1 MVITGVH
8 LLQYELPFKVPVRAG
23 DGQHDVRSGLL
34 LGLVDDSGITGWGE
48 AAPLPGWSG
57 DTFPQAEAGLRGL
70 ALTIQERPRPAE
82 RLSPTAA
89 SWLARLPSA
98 AAALD
103 TALLDLASQE
113 AGVSLAEHLAGG
125 RAWAKGVA
133 VNALIVGESATD
145 VSAAGAGARRDGFG
159 AFKLKLGGRT
169 IGDDIERVAALRSA
183 IGPDASLRLDAGG
196 RWTSDEAAR
205 ILTALVAYDIEYV
218 EDPVADLDA
227 LVQLGMATEI
237 PLAADVVLGRSA
249 DPLGLVSTA
258 LIDVFVLKPG
268 ALGGLSMAAAIAA
281 RAADRGRRVVV
292 TSFLESAIGLTA
304 AVHLAA
310 ALPED
315 GYASGLATSYLFAEN
330 VAEPP
335 VIVTGTIQVPDGPGL
350 GIAPSEIGPSDF
362 AKGGAR

>member
-1 MVITGVH
+1 M
-8 LLQYELPFKVPVRAG
+8 
-23 DGQHDVRSGLL
+23 
-34 LGLVDDSGITGWGE
+34 
-48 AAPLPGWSG
+48 
-57 DTFPQAEAGLRGL
+57 
-70 ALTIQERPRPAE
+70 
-82 RLSPTAA
+82 
-89 SWLARLPSA
+89 
-98 AAALD
+98 
-103 TALLDLASQE
+103 
-113 AGVSLAEHLAGG
+113 
-125 RAWAKGVA
+125 
-133 VNALIVGESATD
+133 
-145 VSAAGAGARRDGFG
+145 
-159 AFKLKLGGRT
+159 KLGGRT

-310 ALPED
+310 ALPE
-315 GYASGLATSYLFAEN
+315 GWLRLR
-330 VAEPP
+330 
-335 VIVTGTIQVPDGPGL
+335 TGHVPICL
-350 GIAPSEIGPSDF
+350 LRMLPS
-362 AKGGAR
+362 RR